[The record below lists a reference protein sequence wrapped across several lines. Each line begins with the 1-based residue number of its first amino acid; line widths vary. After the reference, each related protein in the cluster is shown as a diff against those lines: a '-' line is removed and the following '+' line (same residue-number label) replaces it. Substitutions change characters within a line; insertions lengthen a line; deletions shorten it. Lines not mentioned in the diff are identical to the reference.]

1 MTEAPQPQSHAEEP
15 ANRASDPSGEAPLR
29 LPLGDGTEDAEACG
43 PVLGSGQE
51 LAVEQLAAV
60 RSLLGDE
67 RRSTEYD
74 ILINAALEVLRNGAQ
89 SEEELVTRIGKVWP
103 GTGLSAARIANA
115 MSAAQKAGLVV
126 QASTKSGRQW
136 ALTQSGTDDVEGSR
150 SWAQEQL
157 GATVRDLQARLRDAG
172 RDVDLVEAAR
182 WTTILQRALMAG
194 VRGSFAAYNGEVDQ
208 AGLLVLPKGFDE
220 LAMKQV
226 VMSSLHEDADAKLLF
241 ALLVDAIN
249 PVTSFCNE
257 LVSTIT
263 IGYMLQAFLGR
274 RDHMHDRAMIASVEG
289 DDAFLDTRVLL
300 LLLASPQEA
309 TPIERAITGA
319 LEARM
324 EVIAPEHYLEEL
336 KELVQSVESDN
347 HNLIF
352 RDLAGGRVSP
362 GAFGAIIAD
371 DVLRIWSDAL
381 EAKTYAD
388 WPSFKSAAVHLGERL
403 MSMGVKVQAHDNT
416 ASDRVQT
423 FAAALSQ
430 ELAERFKSRRPSAIS
445 RDANRWRWPTG
456 FVGQA
461 RPSGF
466 GRKPGSSL
474 STPGFG
480 LPTRACSRR
489 SPSR

>member
-1 MTEAPQPQSHAEEP
+1 
-15 ANRASDPSGEAPLR
+15 
-29 LPLGDGTEDAEACG
+29 
-43 PVLGSGQE
+43 
-51 LAVEQLAAV
+51 
-60 RSLLGDE
+60 
-67 RRSTEYD
+67 
-74 ILINAALEVLRNGAQ
+74 
-89 SEEELVTRIGKVWP
+89 
-103 GTGLSAARIANA
+103 
-115 MSAAQKAGLVV
+115 
-126 QASTKSGRQW
+126 
-136 ALTQSGTDDVEGSR
+136 
-150 SWAQEQL
+150 
-157 GATVRDLQARLRDAG
+157 
-172 RDVDLVEAAR
+172 
-182 WTTILQRALMAG
+182 
-194 VRGSFAAYNGEVDQ
+194 
-208 AGLLVLPKGFDE
+208 
-220 LAMKQV
+220 
-226 VMSSLHEDADAKLLF
+226 
-241 ALLVDAIN
+241 
-249 PVTSFCNE
+249 
-257 LVSTIT
+257 
-263 IGYMLQAFLGR
+263 
-274 RDHMHDRAMIASVEG
+274 
-289 DDAFLDTRVLL
+289 
-300 LLLASPQEA
+300 
-309 TPIERAITGA
+309 
-319 LEARM
+319 M